1 MPTAKPR
8 IMVVVDN
15 DVLDSIEHYRLLNG
29 FKSISQTAYEL
40 ILKGLSDY
48 NNATI
53 GTSVFSGD
61 EIKLVALFR
70 KLSDAGRNEVLH
82 ALINAPKEHPRTI
95 TAYPISEDTHH
106 FIDARDLDLF
116 LKAYPHM
123 TASDQRALKF
133 EMLEKT
139 GILAEID
146 YAEFSDLASERIC
159 APDKP
164 KTSD

>member
-1 MPTAKPR
+1 MPTTKPR
-8 IMVVVDN
+8 IMVVVDE
-15 DVLDSIEHYRLLNG
+15 DVVESIERYRSLNG
-29 FKSISQTAYEL
+29 FKSISQTACEL

-48 NNATI
+48 NNATT

-61 EIKLVALFR
+61 EIKLIALFR

-82 ALINAPKEHPRTI
+82 ALINAPKEYPRTV

-106 FIDARDLDLF
+106 FIDSRDLDLF

-133 EMLEKT
+133 EMLEKSGVLT
-139 GILAEID
+139 EAD
-146 YAEFSDLASERIC
+146 CAEFSDLASARAS
-159 APDKP
+159 APAEP
-164 KTSD
+164 KTSG